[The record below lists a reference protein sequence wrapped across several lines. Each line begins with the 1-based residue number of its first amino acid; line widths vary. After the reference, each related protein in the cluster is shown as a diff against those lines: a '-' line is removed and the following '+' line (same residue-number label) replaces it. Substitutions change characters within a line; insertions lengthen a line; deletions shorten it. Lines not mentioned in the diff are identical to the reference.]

1 MSNYVSIGKI
11 CEELGISL
19 STAYRWIK
27 SGKIKEAFRTIGTHR
42 RFDLEEIREKFFPNY
57 QKLEHKKEEE
67 IKVATYARVSSHDQ
81 SDDLI
86 RQANRL
92 KLYCIEK
99 KYSTVE
105 HISDLGSGLNYKK
118 PGLKKLFQ
126 LILNKEINILIIN
139 HKDRL
144 LRFGSEIIFNL
155 CEFFNVKV
163 IILEN
168 EEKNFEEE
176 LVSNVI
182 ELMTVFCAKMYG
194 KRSHK
199 NKNKIKDVNIQELIE
214 LCSPNSLESNQ
225 KNIEFHNEIQLV

>member
-27 SGKIKEAFRTIGTHR
+27 SGKIKESFRTIGTHR
-42 RFDLEEIREKFFPNY
+42 RFDLEEIKEKFFPNY
-57 QKLEHKKEEE
+57 KKIENKIKEE
-67 IKVATYARVSSHDQ
+67 IKVVTYARVSSNDQ
-81 SDDLI
+81 VKDLI
-86 RQANRL
+86 TQENCL
-92 KLYCIEK
+92 KQYCKENN
-99 KYSTVE
+99 YLTVE
-105 HISDLGSGLNYKK
+105 HISDLGSGLNYNK
-118 PGLKKLFQ
+118 PGIKKLFD
-126 LILNKEINILIIN
+126 LILNKKLDILIIN

-155 CEFFNVKV
+155 CKFFNVKV

-168 EEKNFEEE
+168 KEKNFEEE

-199 NKNKIKDVNIQELIE
+199 NKNKIKDVNMKELIE
-214 LCSPNSLESNQ
+214 ICLPNILETEQKSIELSP
-225 KNIEFHNEIQLV
+225 EIQLI